1 MKCTDKKIIESIN
14 SSKTMA
20 EAAAKTGLHYNTF
33 KRRAVNLNVWE
44 PNQGGKGTSKPKT
57 SGKFMLQDILE
68 GKHPQYQTNKLKKRL
83 VKEGI
88 IEYNCSMCKI
98 KEWNGKILV
107 LELDHIDGNRTNHS
121 VNNLRLLCPNCHS
134 QTDTFRGKNV

>member
-1 MKCTDKKIIESIN
+1 
-14 SSKTMA
+14 MA

-33 KRRAVNLNVWE
+33 KRRAVKLNVWE
-44 PNQGGKGTSKPKT
+44 PNQGGKGTSKPKM
-57 SGKFMLQDILE
+57 SGKYILQDILE
-68 GKHPQYQTNKLKKRL
+68 GKHSQYQTNKLKKRL

-134 QTDTFRGKNV
+134 QTDTFRGKNI